1 MKELKTK
8 NTLENYL
15 YSTKS
20 SITDQIK
27 STLGEE
33 DSLLLETTINDGLDW
48 LNEKHYCKERRV

>member
-1 MKELKTK
+1 MVEEAEQFKQEDNLMRERIETK

-27 STLGEE
+27 
-33 DSLLLETTINDGLDW
+33 I
-48 LNEKHYCKERRV
+48 HIRRGR